1 MKGIILSGGMGT
13 RMRPLT
19 YVTSKQLLPVYDKP
33 MIFYPLNTLLR
44 AGIKEILIIL
54 DKDHCGD
61 YLKVLGSGKEFGPG
75 VKFTYEL
82 QDNPKG
88 GIGEAFII
96 AENFLD
102 DGDNATLILGDNIFE
117 QDFTEDIA
125 SFKSGARAFA
135 IKVPDPERLGQIKFN
150 ESGKA
155 LDIQEKTDPPIS
167 PYAIPGIYIVDNR
180 CVEIAKTT
188 PRSARGEIEISS
200 GILKWYLDHGELD
213 VKTISGEWIDA
224 GTFESLFRANQW
236 AREQARGG
244 KDIL

>member
-33 MIFYPLNTLLR
+33 MIFYPLQTLLK

-102 DGDNATLILGDNIFE
+102 DGDSATLILGDNIFE

-135 IKVPDPERLGQIKFN
+135 LKVPDPERLGQIKFD

-155 LDIQEKTDPPIS
+155 LQIEEKANPPIS
-167 PYAIPGIYIVDNR
+167 EYAIPGIYILDNR
-180 CVEIAKTT
+180 CVEIAKNT
-188 PRSARGEIEISS
+188 PPSARGEIEISS

-213 VKTISGEWIDA
+213 VRTITGEWIDA
-224 GTFESLFRANQW
+224 GTFESLHRANTW
-236 AREQARGG
+236 AREQAL
-244 KDIL
+244 KIQ